1 MKANRFFILNVFV
14 LLMYVFLVILS
25 CSDKDDGP
33 DRNPIEK
40 EYFSIKEAE
49 YVGNDFPQ
57 ATGSTAL
64 NRVTMNRNVLAGGSS
79 IVTLVSEK
87 QITEIYIGVA
97 GTAGYYRY
105 VPGTARVDETT
116 IYPVVLLISQ
126 NLDHSFTIRIAA
138 RMADGEITEIFTS
151 EVGYI
156 RAGTGALQISLSFDN
171 EKDVDLY
178 VVQPDEEVIYYGNE
192 GGYNFDLDS
201 LLWGLD
207 VDSNA
212 GCAIDGINNENVF
225 YPSDYVQAG
234 KYEVWVNMYSNCRPE
249 IATNWV
255 ITTIYKNELVR
266 PTYGQNPARGVF
278 PAGTESNPIDGK
290 LTGALKVMEFTVSG
304 GSRAVITRTAVRPP
318 LSVSAKKKMEAVCN
332 R

>member
-25 CSDKDDGP
+25 CSDKDDSP

-49 YVGNDFPQ
+49 YVGNDFPRV
-57 ATGSTAL
+57 TGSTAL

-105 VPGTARVDETT
+105 VPETARADETT

-138 RMADGEITEIFTS
+138 CMADGEITEIFTS

-278 PAGTESNPIDGK
+278 PAGTESNPI
-290 LTGALKVMEFTVSG
+290 VG
-304 GSRAVITRTAVRPP
+304 GR
-318 LSVSAKKKMEAVCN
+318 
-332 R
+332 